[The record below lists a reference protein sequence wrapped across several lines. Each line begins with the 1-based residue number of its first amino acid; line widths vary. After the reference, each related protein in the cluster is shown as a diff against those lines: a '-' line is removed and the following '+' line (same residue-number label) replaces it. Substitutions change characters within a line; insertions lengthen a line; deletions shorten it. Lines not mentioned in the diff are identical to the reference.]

1 MADDRKT
8 PPEAP
13 NEQRRTEFAPHQNPK
28 KQGDGDPGPRSTP
41 EQPVDRGSAET
52 PEPVEDDA
60 AED

>member
-1 MADDRKT
+1 MADERKA

-13 NEQRRTEFAPHQNPK
+13 NEQRRTEFAPHHNPR

-41 EQPVDRGSAET
+41 ERSVDEGGAEA
-52 PEPVEDDA
+52 PESVEDDG